1 MKITH
6 ILESRNYLYEGLD
19 ASSLRSIKLWESAG
33 RKLVEYQM
41 TPDQISQLFAQVQQN
56 ATAAGSNRTMIGKG
70 KDAADAVGKAW
81 EDLKGKVQNS
91 GPIKNVDA
99 AYDQAAAKLKQATG
113 GDAGV
118 MKYVEKYRKFAK
130 EHPVAQSLIYAA
142 LIAAAGI
149 SAAAAGGSAAS
160 ASSSSAAARKQN
172 EDIMK
177 AIYTGSHQEMT
188 PYRKLGKQAAAGYQ
202 AGMPGW
208 ADTAQYQQ
216 YMQPYTQ
223 EQYRQSP
230 LYTPMVNSLAELQAT
245 PGYQFQLQQGQQNLA
260 QQAAARGGLL
270 SGAQLKAAQG
280 YGQQQAA
287 TGFQQAWQRAQDA
300 YSKAFG
306 QNLAQQQQYGS
317 LLMGA
322 NQQAANIYNTGTQTG
337 LNAALGLGQ
346 IGAGAL
352 TGAMASNTAAGQAQG
367 QSYLGMGAGIGQ
379 GIGGVYNAGKNNGL
393 WGQGA
398 TPDTGYMS
406 PGGKGA
412 IF

>member
-1 MKITH
+1 MPI
-6 ILESRNYLYEGLD
+6 G
-19 ASSLRSIKLWESAG
+19 AAG
-33 RKLVEYQM
+33 AVAL
-41 TPDQISQLFAQVQQN
+41 AG
-56 ATAAGSNRTMIGKG
+56 TAASVGS
-70 KDAADAVGKAW
+70 
-81 EDLKGKVQNS
+81 
-91 GPIKNVDA
+91 
-99 AYDQAAAKLKQATG
+99 
-113 GDAGV
+113 
-118 MKYVEKYRKFAK
+118 
-130 EHPVAQSLIYAA
+130 
-142 LIAAAGI
+142 
-149 SAAAAGGSAAS
+149 SAAAGSAAS
-160 ASSSSAAARKQN
+160 SANKANQELAKALYFDTKQ
-172 EDIMK
+172 DVK
-177 AIYTGSHQEMT
+177 
-188 PYRKLGKQAAAGYQ
+188 PYMRLGRQAATGYQ

-223 EQYRQSP
+223 EKYRQSP
-230 LYTPMVNSLAELQAT
+230 LYTPMVNNLAELQAT

-270 SGAQLKAAQG
+270 SGAQMKAAQG

-352 TGAMASNTAAGQAQG
+352 GGAMTSNTAAGQAQG
-367 QSYLGMGAGIGQ
+367 QSALGIGAGVGQ
-379 GIGGVYNAGKNNGL
+379 GIGSIYNAGQKQG
-393 WGQGA
+393 WFGQGSI
-398 TPDTGYMS
+398 PDTGYMS
-406 PGGKGA
+406 PGGSGA
-412 IF
+412 IY